1 MKRILTM
8 VLGLS
13 LSALLNGCASLD
25 SSERERVEVRGDY
38 VAAVDRVARRRGVET
53 IWVNPPTERRAR
65 NLEFTTQREVELNRD
80 PGS

>member
-8 VLGLS
+8 VLGVS
-13 LSALLNGCASLD
+13 AAALLNGCATLD
-25 SSERERVEVRGDY
+25 SSDGERIEVRNDY
-38 VAAVDRVARRRGVET
+38 VSAVNRAARSRGVDV
-53 IWVNPPTERRAR
+53 IWLNPPTERRAR